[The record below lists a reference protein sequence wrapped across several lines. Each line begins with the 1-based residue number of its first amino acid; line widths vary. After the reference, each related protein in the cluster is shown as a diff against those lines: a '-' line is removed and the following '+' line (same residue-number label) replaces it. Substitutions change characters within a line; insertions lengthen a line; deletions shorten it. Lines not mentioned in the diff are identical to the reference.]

1 MDDGPVGQRRDALD
15 ACPHINRN
23 DQRCGSRFCMDRLDQ
38 AFSVC
43 FGSFNGCPMYHR
55 INSELARRRAN
66 AVAGATNRIVTL
78 TANGNRLR
86 LRPTGS

>member
-1 MDDGPVGQRRDALD
+1 MDDGPMGPQRDTLD

-23 DQRCGSRFCMDRLDQ
+23 DQRCGSRFCIGRLDQ

-43 FGSFNGCPMYHR
+43 FGSFNACPMYHR
-55 INSELARRRAN
+55 INSELSRCRSGARA
-66 AVAGATNRIVTL
+66 AAINRIVTL

-86 LRPTGS
+86 LRATGS